1 LEVSNPAY
9 IDGLKLLARRELSR
23 EQVRQRLLRRH
34 AADLVDEAIAR
45 LSEEKAIDD
54 TRVAEAIARTQTSVR
69 GRGRQRVRMEIER
82 AGIDKSTAR
91 RVVEEVFAGLDDDAL
106 LEAALSRL
114 SRLSRLSQRL
124 RSAGAMTDDRQLAR
138 LYRRLVAEGFDA
150 DRVRAS
156 LRRHKREEDQ

>member
-1 LEVSNPAY
+1 MEVSNPAY

-23 EQVRQRLLRRH
+23 AQVRQRLLRRH

-45 LSEEKAIDD
+45 LSEERAIDD
-54 TRVAEAIARTQTSVR
+54 SRVAEAIARTQTSVR

-91 RVVEEVFAGLDDDAL
+91 RVVEEVFEGLDDDAL

-114 SRLSRLSQRL
+114 ARRQR
-124 RSAGAMTDDRQLAR
+124 SGDMTDDRQRAR

-150 DRVRAS
+150 DRVLAS
-156 LRRHKREEDQ
+156 LKRHKRDEDK

>member
-23 EQVRQRLLRRH
+23 AQVRQRLLRRH

-45 LSEEKAIDD
+45 LSEERAIDD
-54 TRVAEAIARTQTSVR
+54 RRVAEAIARTQTSVR

-91 RVVEEVFAGLDDDAL
+91 RVVEEVFEGLDDDAL

-114 SRLSRLSQRL
+114 ARRQR
-124 RSAGAMTDDRQLAR
+124 SGDMTDDRQRAR

-150 DRVRAS
+150 DRVLAS
-156 LRRHKREEDQ
+156 LKRHKRDEDK

>member
-23 EQVRQRLLRRH
+23 AQVRQRLLRRH

-45 LSEEKAIDD
+45 LSEERAIDD
-54 TRVAEAIARTQTSVR
+54 RRVAEAIARTQTSVR

-114 SRLSRLSQRL
+114 ARRQR
-124 RSAGAMTDDRQLAR
+124 SGDMTDDRQRAR

-150 DRVRAS
+150 DRVLAS
-156 LRRHKREEDQ
+156 LKRHKRDEDK

>member
-1 LEVSNPAY
+1 MAASNPAY
-9 IDGLKLLARRELSR
+9 IDGLKLLARRELSSA
-23 EQVRQRLLRRH
+23 QVRQRLLRRH

-45 LSEEKAIDD
+45 LSDEKAIDD

-91 RVVEEVFAGLDDDAL
+91 RVVEEVFTGMDDDAL
-106 LEAALSRL
+106 LEAALSKL
-114 SRLSRLSQRL
+114 SRRS
-124 RSAGAMTDDRQLAR
+124 RSADAVTDDRQRAR

-150 DRVRAS
+150 DRVLAS
-156 LRRHKREEDQ
+156 LKRHKRGEDQ

>member
-23 EQVRQRLLRRH
+23 AQVRQRLLRRH

-54 TRVAEAIARTQTSVR
+54 SRVAEAIARTQTSVR

-114 SRLSRLSQRL
+114 ARRQR
-124 RSAGAMTDDRQLAR
+124 SGDMTDDRQRAR

-150 DRVRAS
+150 DRVLAT
-156 LRRHKREEDQ
+156 LKRHKRDEDK

>member
-1 LEVSNPAY
+1 M
-9 IDGLKLLARRELSR
+9 
-23 EQVRQRLLRRH
+23 LRRH
-34 AADLVDEAIAR
+34 AAELVDEAIAR

-114 SRLSRLSQRL
+114 SRPSRRP